1 MDVDGEET
9 FEFEENIVGGRIPKQ
24 YIPSVEKGFRE
35 SCNRGPLARYPVVG
49 VKVTLDDGSYHEVD
63 SSDKAFQTAAGGC
76 FRETFVQAKPAILE
90 PMMKME
96 VEVPEDFQG
105 SVVGDLISRRGL
117 VNNTEARENV
127 STILAE
133 VPLVETFGYATD
145 LRSMTKG
152 QGTFSMELSKYMK
165 VPAAVQQEIIKT
177 RAEEWANRK

>member
-1 MDVDGEET
+1 
-9 FEFEENIVGGRIPKQ
+9 
-24 YIPSVEKGFRE
+24 
-35 SCNRGPLARYPVVG
+35 
-49 VKVTLDDGSYHEVD
+49 
-63 SSDKAFQTAAGGC
+63 
-76 FRETFVQAKPAILE
+76 
-90 PMMKME
+90 MKME